1 LLTNTIDPASHFNR
15 ATPIKSIHS
24 LTVRHLGSL
33 VPVFVVLAKY
43 GLNVE
48 EMENVLLE
56 GREASIARIQV
67 RGNVANIQDIIS
79 EEILALGENK
89 VLDVAFLS

>member
-1 LLTNTIDPASHFNR
+1 
-15 ATPIKSIHS
+15 
-24 LTVRHLGSL
+24 

>member
-1 LLTNTIDPASHFNR
+1 MDPEVHINKAEPR
-15 ATPIKSIHS
+15 KSLHT

-56 GREASIARIQV
+56 
-67 RGNVANIQDIIS
+67 
-79 EEILALGENK
+79 
-89 VLDVAFLS
+89 